1 MEIKEM
7 QYLVDTTSLQNAMY
21 FYELINNGKVV
32 QSGKI
37 NVQK

>member
-1 MEIKEM
+1 MMNIEM
-7 QYLVDTTSLQNAMY
+7 QYLINTKGLQNAMY